1 MTRMKTILEG
11 AAEFERKFEIR
22 ESKIQ
27 GLGVFART
35 PIQARDHIFHLTG
48 ELISAFECTYRVVC
62 GQLGIDDPLQ
72 VADSQ
77 YLVLDRAS
85 VLFNHSCDPNAL
97 IRGRSD
103 LLARNKIWPGQE
115 ITFDYS
121 ATVKP
126 SVYTRLWR
134 MKCRCG
140 SPSCRRYVSDIRSIN
155 ANILSQYLV
164 AKGLQDYILEY
175 LNAAPG
181 GFRSCRTG
189 RGIWRAFISA
199 RLRRARRA

>member
-11 AAEFERKFEIR
+11 AAEFERKLEIR

-35 PIQARDHIFHLTG
+35 PIEAGDQIFRLTG
-48 ELISAFECTYRVVC
+48 ELISAIECIFRVIC

-72 VADSQ
+72 VADNQ
-77 YLVLDRAS
+77 YLMLDPAS

-97 IRGRSD
+97 LRGRSD
-103 LLARNKIWPGQE
+103 LFARNKIWRGQE

-126 SVYTRLWR
+126 SAYTTLWR

-140 SPSCRRYVSDIRSIN
+140 SPSCRRYVSDIRSLK
-155 ANILSQYLV
+155 ASILSQYL
-164 AKGLQDYILEY
+164 AANGLQDYILEY
-175 LNAAPG
+175 LKLSPLSSSTRSLAP
-181 GFRSCRTG
+181 S
-189 RGIWRAFISA
+189 
-199 RLRRARRA
+199 